1 MSHKNTP
8 AAAGMKQ
15 RNTPETTAYVVIS
28 ILAMLKT
35 GARMGSQEVRDR
47 LRAELGLSVSLRTVQ
62 RHIARLQELFPIE
75 ADGHN
80 PRGYRWMTSAQAVR
94 MRETALM
101 MREAA

>member
-1 MSHKNTP
+1 MSHKNNP
-8 AAAGMKQ
+8 AAAGLKQ
-15 RNTPETTAYVVIS
+15 RNTPEVTTYVVIS

-47 LRAELGLSVSLRTVQ
+47 LRSELGLSVSLRTVQ

-75 ADGHN
+75 ADN
-80 PRGYRWMTSAQAVR
+80 CYPRGYRWVKSVQAAE
-94 MRETALM
+94 MREAVLI